1 MAIEL
6 NEKKESNSIT
16 KKLVFLFALL
26 FLIISSIGYVFLKYV
41 IIVNNETRIKEL
53 NQEISSQKSK
63 EIIELETK
71 AAEAEILIGD
81 YKILFEE
88 RANIINFF
96 TAFEAW
102 AHPQIYYSDF
112 TFDVE
117 TRTATMKGSVNSFG
131 PIIQQMDIFQN
142 QQLVENFLVSNV
154 KLAEA
159 GGVVFDLSLTIQPNL
174 LK

>member
-6 NEKKESNSIT
+6 NEKQESNSIT

-26 FLIISSIGYVFLKYV
+26 FLLFFSIGYIFLKYV
-41 IIVNNETRIKEL
+41 IIVKNEVRITEL
-53 NQEISSQKSK
+53 QNDLNSQKSL
-63 EIIELETK
+63 EIIEMENK
-71 AAEAEILIGD
+71 ATEAETLVGD

-88 RANIINFF
+88 RANIVNFF
-96 TAFEAW
+96 IAFESW
-102 AHPQIYYSDF
+102 AHPQIYYSSF
-112 TFDVE
+112 VFDVE

-131 PIIQQMDIFQN
+131 PIIQQMDVFQN
-142 QQLVENFLVSNV
+142 QQLVESFLVSNV

-159 GGVVFDLSLTIQPNL
+159 GGVIFDLSLTIQPDL